1 MTLATEKLI
10 ITIHILPN
18 LSKGKGNLTLKL
30 GQFIECKMTNY
41 FPESRFTKYDDE
53 TSSRPL
59 YENRNGANL
68 LINSL
73 KFCSFYCVSKSR
85 TTKR

>member
-10 ITIHILPN
+10 ITIRILPN

-41 FPESRFTKYDDE
+41 FPESRFTKYVMKLVPDPSMKTE
-53 TSSRPL
+53 MEQIS
-59 YENRNGANL
+59 
-68 LINSL
+68 
-73 KFCSFYCVSKSR
+73 
-85 TTKR
+85 

>member
-18 LSKGKGNLTLKL
+18 LSKGKDNLTLKL

-41 FPESRFTKYDDE
+41 FPESQFTKYGDE